1 MATKY
6 KVGRRGFLKQA
17 VGAIGAST
25 QVGQWPALAAA
36 APAAAPGSAPVKAP
50 AIAFPRVFTGR
61 QLKMIAFPLGGVGAG
76 SLSLGGRG
84 QLRDWEIFNRPNK
97 GFSPPYAFPSIWV
110 QTGAAKPIARVLEA
124 RILPPYEGQD
134 GLGSNNSP
142 GLSRIET
149 ATFTGEYPLAHI
161 NFHDKALPVQVKLD
175 AFSPFIPHDP
185 DDSGLPVAILRY
197 SVKNPGR
204 SSAKVG
210 IAFSIDNPVK
220 PAGRPNAAASARPDN
235 RINEYK
241 KSGELE
247 GLFMTNPDVP
257 AGDPL
262 EGSFALAGLSQDGV
276 AITYWRGWPKG
287 RWWNSPMLFWDAFSR
302 DGQLQSEPEARSAV
316 GALCQHR
323 TIAPGGSATFT
334 FLLAWNFP
342 NRTPDWCGWSAPP
355 GEGNAVIG
363 NFYATRF
370 KDAWE
375 VAGYT
380 ATNLDRLES
389 RTRAF
394 SSAFAA
400 STLPPVVKEAASAN
414 LSTLASTTCF
424 RTADGEFHGFEGV
437 DDQLGCCFGN
447 CTHVWNYETATAY
460 LFPSLA
466 RSLRKASFG
475 YSMDDA
481 GAMHFRQLLPD
492 GKARSGFAAADGQMG
507 QIIHAYMDWKLS
519 GDKQWL
525 TTMWPRIR
533 KAIEFAWV
541 PGGWDANRDGVL
553 EGVQHNTYDVEFY
566 GPNPMC
572 GIYYLGALRA
582 GEEMARAVGDSA
594 SATEYRRLFTQGSA
608 WIDAN
613 LFNGSFYIQQI
624 RGYAANKI
632 APNLRSDMGTGDTE
646 HPEYQVGGGCL
657 IDQLI
662 GQYLAQVAGLGPL
675 VSQEHVRATLESIHR
690 YNYKRSLDDH
700 DNVERTFALNDE
712 AAMVICDYAT
722 APRPHIPFPYFAE
735 VMTGFEHSTAA
746 LMLYS
751 GMIDQGIESIGNI
764 RSRYDGEKRNPW
776 DEAECG
782 HHYARA
788 MASWSSVVSLS
799 GFHYDGADGSVV
811 AVPRLPHRE
820 FQCFWSTGA
829 GWGTFAYSPVG
840 PSGTRVTL
848 QVLSGGLACSSF
860 EVSGTGASTSIR
872 GKNKEYAHTVKR
884 QNGRTIYQ
892 LQEPLVLAEEGMIVF
907 ETRS

>member
-1 MATKY
+1 MDKKHTLD
-6 KVGRRGFLKQA
+6 RRDFLKQA
-17 VGAIGAST
+17 GSALGATT
-25 QVGQWPALAAA
+25 QLGRWPDVEAAA
-36 APAAAPGSAPVKAP
+36 DPPGTVKAT
-50 AIAFPRVFTGR
+50 ADVSYPRHFSGP

-97 GFSPPYAFPSIWV
+97 GFSPPYALPAIWIQSGTTQPV
-110 QTGAAKPIARVLEA
+110 ARVLEA

-134 GLGSNNSP
+134 GLGANNSP
-142 GLSRIET
+142 GLSRIQA
-149 ATFTGEYPLAHI
+149 ATFIGEYPLARI
-161 NFHDKALPVQVKLD
+161 RFEDPDLPAHVELE
-175 AFSPFIPHDP
+175 AFSPFIPHDA

-197 SVKNPGR
+197 RVRNTGR
-204 SSAKVG
+204 STANVS

-220 PAGRPNAAASARPDN
+220 PEPKVGGAARMAQDTRL
-235 RINEYK
+235 NEYR
-241 KSGELE
+241 KSGILE
-247 GLFMTNPDVP
+247 GLLMSNPNVP

-262 EGSFALAGLSQDGV
+262 QGSFVVAALAQPNV
-276 AITYWRGWPKG
+276 AITSWRGWPQG

-302 DGQLQSEPEARSAV
+302 NGDLRNEPELRGTV
-316 GALCQHR
+316 GAICQR
-323 TIAPGGSATFT
+323 SSISPGGSASFT

-342 NRTPDWCGWSAPP
+342 NRMPDWCGWVAPP
-355 GEGNAVIG
+355 GEGNTIIG

-375 VAGYT
+375 VADYT
-380 ATNLDRLES
+380 ATNLERLES
-389 RTRAF
+389 RTRVFSTAF
-394 SSAFAA
+394 GA
-400 STLPPVVKEAASAN
+400 STLPSVVKEAASAN

-447 CTHVWNYETATAY
+447 CTHVWNYETATAH

-475 YSMDDA
+475 YSMDEA

-519 GDKQWL
+519 GDHHWL
-525 TTMWPRIR
+525 VAMWPRI
-533 KAIEFAWV
+533 KKGLEFAWV
-541 PGGWDANRDGVL
+541 PGGWDGNRDGVL

-582 GEEMARAVGDSA
+582 GEEMARAVGETA
-594 SATEYRRLFTQGSA
+594 SANEYRRLFNQGSN
-608 WIDAN
+608 WIDGH

-624 RGYAANKI
+624 RGFPANEI
-632 APNLRSDMGTGDTE
+632 APNLRSDMGSGDTE
-646 HPEYQVGGGCL
+646 KPEYQVGGGCL

-662 GQYLAQVAGLGPL
+662 GQYLAQVAGLGSL
-675 VSQEHVRATLESIHR
+675 VSPEHVQRTLNSIYT
-690 YNYKRSLDDH
+690 YNYKRSLARH

-722 APRPHIPFPYFAE
+722 ASRPRIPFPYFAE

-751 GMIDQGIESIGNI
+751 GMVDQGVESIKNI

-788 MASWSSVVSLS
+788 MASWSSVVALS
-799 GFHYDGADGSVV
+799 GFHYDGPQAAVV
-811 AVPRLPHRE
+811 AVPRVPHRV
-820 FQCFWSTGA
+820 FQCFWSTGT
-829 GWGTFAYSPVG
+829 GWGTFSYSPIAQR
-840 PSGTRVTL
+840 GTRVTL
-848 QVLSGGLACSSF
+848 KVLAGKLPCRSCEISGA
-860 EVSGTGASTSIR
+860 GTVT
-872 GKNKEYAHTVKR
+872 TV
-884 QNGRTIYQ
+884 QSNGRAYPHSFKQSGERTTFEMEQ
-892 LQEPLVLAEEGMIVF
+892 SLVIAEGGDINF
-907 ETRS
+907 EIHA

>member
-1 MATKY
+1 MANRFT
-6 KVGRRGFLKQA
+6 VGRRGFLKQA
-17 VGAIGAST
+17 AGAIGATT
-25 QVGQWPALAAA
+25 QIGHWPDLGLSPYQQGATRVTRDV
-36 APAAAPGSAPVKAP
+36 SY
-50 AIAFPRVFTGR
+50 PRSFSGR
-61 QLKMIAFPLGGVGAG
+61 YLKMIAFPLGGVAAG

-97 GFSPPYAFPSIWV
+97 GFSPPYALPSIWI
-110 QTGAAKPIARVLEA
+110 QAGNSKPIARVLEA

-142 GLSRIET
+142 GLSRIQA

-161 NFHDKALPVQVKLD
+161 RFEDRDLPVHVELE
-175 AFSPFIPHDP
+175 AFSPFIPHNP

-197 SVKNPGR
+197 RVNNPGR
-204 SSAKVG
+204 STAKVG

-220 PAGRPNAAASARPDN
+220 PDPHVGGAARAVQDSRL
-235 RINEYK
+235 NEHR
-241 KSGELE
+241 KSSELE
-247 GLFMTNPDVP
+247 GLLMTNPGVP

-262 EGSFALAGLSQDGV
+262 QGSFALAALTKDRA
-276 AITYWRGWPKG
+276 AITYWRGWPQG

-302 DGQLQSEPEARSAV
+302 DGQLQSEPELRNAV
-316 GALCQHR
+316 GVICQQSS
-323 TIAPGGSATFT
+323 IAPGGSASFT
-334 FLLAWNFP
+334 FLLSWNFP
-342 NRTPDWCGWSAPP
+342 NRTPDWCGWAAPP
-355 GEGNAVIG
+355 GEGGTVIG
-363 NFYATRF
+363 NYYATRF

-375 VAGYT
+375 VAQYT

-394 SSAFAA
+394 VAALGA
-400 STLPPVVKEAASAN
+400 STLPSVVKEAASAN
-414 LSTLASTTCF
+414 LSTLASTVCF

-437 DDQLGCCFGN
+437 NDHIGCCFGN
-447 CTHVWNYETATAY
+447 CTHVWNYETATAH

-475 YSMDDA
+475 YSMDEA

-492 GKARSGFAAADGQMG
+492 GKTRSGFAAADGQMG
-507 QIIHAYMDWKLS
+507 QIIHAYMDWQLS
-519 GDKQWL
+519 GDNQWL
-525 TTMWPRIR
+525 TTMWPRI
-533 KAIEFAWV
+533 KKGLEFAWV

-594 SATEYRRLFTQGSA
+594 SADEYRKLFNQGSS
-608 WIDAN
+608 WIDGH
-613 LFNGSFYIQQI
+613 LFNGSFYIQEI
-624 RGYAANKI
+624 RGFPPDQI
-632 APNLRSDMGTGDTE
+632 APNLRSDMGSGNTE
-646 HPEYQVGGGCL
+646 KPEYQVGGGCL

-662 GQYLAQVAGLGPL
+662 GQYLAQVAGLGSL
-675 VSQEHVRATLESIHR
+675 VSQEHVQATLRSIYK

-722 APRPHIPFPYFAE
+722 APRPRIPFPYFAE

-751 GMIDQGIESIGNI
+751 GMIDEGLESIRNI

-788 MASWSSVVSLS
+788 MASWTSVVSLS
-799 GFHYDGADGSVV
+799 GFHYDGPQASVV

-820 FQCFWSTGA
+820 FKCFWSTGT
-829 GWGTFAYSPVG
+829 GWGTFSYSPVATK
-840 PSGTRVTL
+840 GTQLTI
-848 QVLSGGLACSSF
+848 QVLAGKLPCRSC
-860 EVSGTGASTSIR
+860 EMTGTGASTSL
-872 GKNKEYAHTVKR
+872 
-884 QNGRTIYQ
+884 QSNGRSYPHTAKRGEGRTVFQ
-892 LQEPLVLAEEGMIVF
+892 MEQPLILAEGSDLNLEIHA
-907 ETRS
+907 